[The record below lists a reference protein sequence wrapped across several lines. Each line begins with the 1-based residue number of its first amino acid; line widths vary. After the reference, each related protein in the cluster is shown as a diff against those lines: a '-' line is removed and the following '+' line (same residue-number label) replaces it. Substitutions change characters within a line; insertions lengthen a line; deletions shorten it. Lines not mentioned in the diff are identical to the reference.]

1 MHQKRLDKL
10 NVKVVHDCGHP
21 CLKNELVT
29 ASASTADKPSSN
41 TNSMLLGQPS
51 CDAEGSSRCIC
62 N

>member
-1 MHQKRLDKL
+1 
-10 NVKVVHDCGHP
+10 VHDCWHP